1 MNISDE
7 LYRATILEYNREP
20 RNFRTLENA
29 THVAHGLNPLC
40 GDDYH
45 VYLRV
50 EDGIVQEASFD
61 GHGCAISKASA
72 SMMTL
77 ELKGKTIAE
86 AKALFAR
93 FHGMLTEKADLSDD
107 LGRLNVFSGVWKYP
121 ERVKC
126 ASLAWHAMDSAL
138 QGKETISTE

>member
-1 MNISDE
+1 MNISDD
-7 LYRATILEYNREP
+7 LYQATILEYNREP

-50 EDGIVQEASFD
+50 EDGVIQEASFD

-77 ELKGKTIAE
+77 ELTGKTVEDAE
-86 AKALFAR
+86 ALFGR
-93 FHGMLTEKADLSDD
+93 FHALLTQSGTEHD
-107 LGRLNVFSGVWKYP
+107 LGRLNVFSGVWKFP

-126 ASLAWHAMDSAL
+126 ASLAWHAMENAL
-138 QGKETISTE
+138 QGGETASTE

>member
-1 MNISDE
+1 MKISDE
-7 LYRATILEYNREP
+7 LYQQTILEYNREP
-20 RNFRTLENA
+20 RNFQTLENA

-50 EDGIVQEASFD
+50 EDGVIQEASFQ

-72 SMMTL
+72 SMMTV
-77 ELKGKTIAE
+77 ELKGKT
-86 AKALFAR
+86 
-93 FHGMLTEKADLSDD
+93 LTEAQALYGKFHSLITDNKEVDV
-107 LGRLNVFSGVWKYP
+107 GKLNVFSGVWKFP

-126 ASLAWHAMDSAL
+126 AMLAWHAMDSAL
-138 QGKETISTE
+138 KGDEVASTES

>member
-7 LYRATILEYNREP
+7 LYQATILEYNREP

-50 EDGIVQEASFD
+50 VDGLIEEVSFN

-77 ELKGKTIAE
+77 ELVGKTVEE
-86 AKALFAR
+86 AQKLFGT
-93 FHGMLTEKADLSDD
+93 FHEMITGGQETPVD
-107 LGRLNVFSGVWKYP
+107 LGKLNVFSGVWKFP

-126 ASLAWHAMDSAL
+126 ATLAWHAMDSAL
-138 QGKETISTE
+138 AGDQNASTE

>member
-1 MNISDE
+1 MNISDD
-7 LYRATILEYNREP
+7 LYQDTILEYNREP

-50 EDGIVQEASFD
+50 EDGVIQEAAFD

-77 ELKGKTIAE
+77 ELKGKTIEE
-86 AKALFAR
+86 AKSLFSN
-93 FHGMLTEKADLSDD
+93 FHELLSGSGEIDV
-107 LGRLNVFSGVWKYP
+107 GKLNVFSGVWKFP

-138 QGKETISTE
+138 TGGETTSTE

>member
-1 MNISDE
+1 MNISDD
-7 LYRATILEYNREP
+7 LYQDTILEYNREP

-50 EDGIVQEASFD
+50 EDGVIQEAAFD

-72 SMMTL
+72 SVMTL
-77 ELKGKTIAE
+77 ELKGRTIEE
-86 AKALFAR
+86 AKSLFSN
-93 FHGMLTEKADLSDD
+93 FHELLSGSGEIDV
-107 LGRLNVFSGVWKYP
+107 GKLNVFSGVWKFP

-138 QGKETISTE
+138 TGGETTSTE

>member
-7 LYRATILEYNREP
+7 LYQQTILEYNREP

-50 EDGIVQEASFD
+50 ENGVIEEAAFD

-77 ELKGKTIAE
+77 ELIGKSVAE
-86 AKALFAR
+86 AEELFGK
-93 FHGMLTEKADLSDD
+93 FHELLTGNEAVDIGK
-107 LGRLNVFSGVWKYP
+107 LNVFSGVWKYP

-126 ASLAWHAMDSAL
+126 ASLAWHAMESAL
-138 QGKETISTE
+138 HGENKTSTE

>member
-1 MNISDE
+1 MNISDD
-7 LYRATILEYNREP
+7 LYQDTILEYNRKP

-50 EDGIVQEASFD
+50 EDGVIQEAAFD

-77 ELKGKTIAE
+77 ELKGKTIEE
-86 AKALFAR
+86 AKSLFSN
-93 FHGMLTEKADLSDD
+93 FHELLSGSGEIDV
-107 LGRLNVFSGVWKYP
+107 GKLNVFSGVWKFP

-138 QGKETISTE
+138 TGGETTSTE

>member
-1 MNISDE
+1 LNISDE
-7 LYRATILEYNREP
+7 LYQATILEYNREP
-20 RNFRTLENA
+20 RNFQCLENA

-50 EDGIVQEASFD
+50 EDDVILEAAFD

-72 SMMTL
+72 SMMTV
-77 ELKGKTIAE
+77 ELKGKTVAE
-86 AKALFAR
+86 AEALFGK
-93 FHGMLTEKADLSDD
+93 FHNMLTQAESNED

-126 ASLAWHAMDSAL
+126 ASLAWHAMENAL
-138 QGKETISTE
+138 QGADGASTE

>member
-1 MNISDE
+1 MNISAE
-7 LYRATILEYNREP
+7 LYQATILEYNRDP
-20 RNFRTLENA
+20 RNFQTLENA

-50 EDGIVQEASFD
+50 EEGVIQEASFH

-72 SMMTL
+72 SMMTM
-77 ELKGKTIAE
+77 ELKGKTVEE
-86 AKALFAR
+86 AQALYGH
-93 FHGMLTEKADLSDD
+93 FHDLVTNRNEVDI
-107 LGRLNVFSGVWKYP
+107 GKLNVFSGVWKFP

-138 QGKETISTE
+138 SGDETASTE